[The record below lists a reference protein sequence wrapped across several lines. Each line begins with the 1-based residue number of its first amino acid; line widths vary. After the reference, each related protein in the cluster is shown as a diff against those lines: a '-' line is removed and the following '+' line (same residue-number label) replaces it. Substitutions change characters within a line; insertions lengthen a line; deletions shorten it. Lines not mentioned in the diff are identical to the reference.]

1 MTAEQG
7 GADPGNGSGKALESL
22 VSALVDTPELVSLR
36 VDELTKMG
44 LFEDC
49 SPDDLTPVAQ
59 RLRPLR
65 AEPGQVLM
73 RQGEE
78 AAYFILIQAGEVEV
92 SHTNDDGAL
101 LVGAASAGV
110 IVGEI
115 ALLRDRQ
122 RTATVTATAP
132 LNGFLGDESAFAA
145 MIDLPGVSER
155 MLRFVRQRLAA
166 FITPIP
172 IRFKDDS
179 ELLLRPVL
187 PGDSERLSHPRV
199 EFSSQTLY
207 RRFMS
212 TRAPS
217 PSLIN
222 YLVQVDYIGHFV
234 WVLVDGVDGPV
245 VADARFVRDVDDP
258 AVAEIAFIVADDYQG
273 RGIGSF
279 LMDAV
284 TVAARVGGVQR
295 FTARM
300 LAENHPMRAI
310 LERFQVEWDR
320 DEPGVVTAEFDVPAI
335 DTLRIEPGVADEIR
349 AMTREVVRASGG

>member
-1 MTAEQG
+1 MTADKDGPVGQ
-7 GADPGNGSGKALESL
+7 APASIASVLAHS
-22 VSALVDTPELVSLR
+22 PELVALR
-36 VDELTKMG
+36 VEGLAAMG

-49 SPDDLTPVAQ
+49 SPEQLQSVAE

-65 AEPGQVLM
+65 ADVGQVLM

-78 AAYFILIQAGEVEV
+78 AAFFILIHSGQVEIT
-92 SHTNDDGAL
+92 HTNDDGAIVL
-101 LVGAASAGV
+101 DEASAGV

-115 ALLRDRQ
+115 ALLRDRP

-132 LNGFLGDESAFAA
+132 LSGFIGDEKAFAA
-145 MIDLPGVSER
+145 ILDLPGVSER
-155 MLRFVRQRLAA
+155 LLRFVRQRLAA

-172 IRFKDDS
+172 VRLKDDT

-187 PGDSERLSHPRV
+187 PGDSERSSNPTV
-199 EFSSQTLY
+199 EFSSETLY

-217 PSLIN
+217 PSLMN
-222 YLVQVDYIGHFV
+222 YLFQVDYIDHFV
-234 WVLVDGVDGPV
+234 WVLVDGADGPV
-245 VADARFVRDVDDP
+245 VADVRFVRDVEDP

-273 RGIGSF
+273 RGIGGF

-295 FTARM
+295 FTARL
-300 LAENHPMRAI
+300 LAENHGMRGI
-310 LERFQVEWDR
+310 LERFGADWER
-320 DEPGVVTAEFDVPAI
+320 DEPGVVTTTFEVPSI
-335 DTLRIEPGVADEIR
+335 DDLRIEPEMAEEIR

>member
-7 GADPGNGSGKALESL
+7 ARDLESL
-22 VSALVDTPELVSLR
+22 VSTLVDTPELVALR
-36 VDELTKMG
+36 VEDLATMG

-49 SPDDLTPVAQ
+49 SAAELAPVAS

-65 AEPGQVLM
+65 AERGQVLM
-73 RQGEE
+73 RQGEK
-78 AAYFILIQAGEVEV
+78 AAFFVLIQSGQVEV
-92 SHTNDDGAL
+92 THTNNDGSSL
-101 LVGAASAGV
+101 IDVASAGV

-115 ALLRDRQ
+115 ALLRDKP
-122 RTATVTATAP
+122 RTATVIASETLT
-132 LNGFLGDESAFAA
+132 GFIGDEKAFAA
-145 MIDLPGVSER
+145 MVDLPGVSER
-155 MLRFVRQRLAA
+155 MLRVVRQRLAA

-172 IRFKDDS
+172 VRLKDDT

-187 PGDSERLSHPRV
+187 PGDSERLNHPRV
-199 EFSSQTLY
+199 EFSSETLY

-217 PSLIN
+217 PSLMN
-222 YLVQVDYIGHFV
+222 YLVHVDYIDHFV
-234 WVLVDGVDGPV
+234 WVLIDGVDGPV

-258 AVAEIAFIVADDYQG
+258 AAAEIAFIVADDYQG
-273 RGIGSF
+273 RGVGNF

-295 FTARM
+295 FTARL
-300 LAENHPMRAI
+300 LAENHAMRAI
-310 LERFQVEWDR
+310 LERFGAEWER
-320 DEPGVVTAEFDVPAI
+320 EEPGVVTTVFDVPSI
-335 DTLRIEPGVADEIR
+335 EDLRIPPDVADEIR